1 MEDPLLSRFGYY
13 HLYTDGCVDPDILTR
28 DLGKKYY
35 ADATFKPYSCCRGNH
50 GAIECALAI
59 VSKHDIKPDD
69 IEEVVLYAS
78 QYGLDNFLG
87 QTFRIGDFPHGSA
100 CFSYRY
106 AVANAVIRK
115 GVRPEHYSEEAIRSP
130 EIDRLIK
137 KVRLAVLKDAETPL
151 TNRITVRMRDG
162 REYSEFT
169 NSPRGDSIRNPMT
182 KEEIIDKF
190 WANVAF
196 SKAIAK
202 NNAERLLELL
212 ENLEELENVN
222 QLAGLLV

>member
-1 MEDPLLSRFGYY
+1 M
-13 HLYTDGCVDPDILTR
+13 
-28 DLGKKYY
+28 
-35 ADATFKPYSCCRGNH
+35 
-50 GAIECALAI
+50 
-59 VSKHDIKPDD
+59 
-69 IEEVVLYAS
+69 
-78 QYGLDNFLG
+78 
-87 QTFRIGDFPHGSA
+87 
-100 CFSYRY
+100 
-106 AVANAVIRK
+106 IRK